1 MDGIIEAAK
10 HPSPSEGD
18 QDPSKKFSRKAH
30 LSAEEAVLLAREE
43 LREEAVECEESN
55 EKWYL
60 CSHDTKKS
68 SNYWKYFAEFNPKH
82 YIDLVKEE
90 RDEHLH
96 TLIHHELQYSPPLEL
111 ENDEK
116 ELDVG
121 QDDHLLNF

>member
-1 MDGIIEAAK
+1 LDGIIESTK

-18 QDPSKKFSRKAH
+18 QDPSKKFSRKVH
-30 LSAEEAVLLAREE
+30 ISAEEAALLAREE
-43 LREEAVECEESN
+43 LKEEAVECEESN

-60 CSHDTKKS
+60 CSHDTKKN
-68 SNYWKYFAEFNPKH
+68 SNDWKYFAEFNPKH

-96 TLIHHELQYSPPLEL
+96 TLIHNELQYLPHLEL